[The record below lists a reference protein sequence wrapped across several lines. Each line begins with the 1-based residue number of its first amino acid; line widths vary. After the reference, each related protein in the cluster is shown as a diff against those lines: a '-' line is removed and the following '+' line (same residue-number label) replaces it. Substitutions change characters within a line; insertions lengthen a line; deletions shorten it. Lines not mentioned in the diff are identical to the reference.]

1 MSERSASETTS
12 AAELRR
18 SLIEDLL
25 ITHLQQQSEEDTDDA
40 EIVAQHPDL
49 MPELGEQ
56 LQLLREIADQRVAN
70 NAMDTADA
78 NGGAST
84 IRCPHCRERILVSTL
99 ETSSDITCSDC
110 GSCFSLAEDTTK
122 DASAAQVKKLD
133 QFELVERIGF
143 GSFGV
148 VWRARDTE
156 LERWVAIKIPRRGEL
171 NPKEVEQFKREA
183 RSGSAKPPEHR
194 FGIRG
199 RLG

>member
-25 ITHLQQQSEEDTDDA
+25 ITHLQQQSEEDIDDA

-78 NGGAST
+78 DGGAFAT
-84 IRCPHCRERILVSTL
+84 MP
-99 ETSSDITCSDC
+99 
-110 GSCFSLAEDTTK
+110 
-122 DASAAQVKKLD
+122 SA
-133 QFELVERIGF
+133 
-143 GSFGV
+143 
-148 VWRARDTE
+148 TMT
-156 LERWVAIKIPRRGEL
+156 
-171 NPKEVEQFKREA
+171 
-183 RSGSAKPPEHR
+183 
-194 FGIRG
+194 
-199 RLG
+199 